1 MSDTPNPQRRLGLGM
16 IVVMWIVVL
25 GLLVLFFQSWQER
38 QFNPNREP
46 VSRAGAEGVRELELQ
61 RNRWGHYI
69 ASGDI
74 NGEPVVFILDTG
86 ASDVS
91 VPTEVAERLGLQR
104 GRAMRYQTANGPV
117 LAYTTTLDEVGL
129 GDIRLGQVR
138 ASINPGLHSE
148 EVLLGMSFL
157 KHLEFTQ
164 RGDILILRQL
174 P

>member
-1 MSDTPNPQRRLGLGM
+1 MHDASNPQRRLGLVM
-16 IVVMWIVVL
+16 IVAMWIVVL
-25 GLLVLFFQSWQER
+25 SLLVWFFQSLTGYWS
-38 QFNPNREP
+38 NPNRELALS
-46 VSRAGAEGVRELELQ
+46 VGAEGARELALR

-69 ASGDI
+69 ASGTI
-74 NGEPVVFILDTG
+74 NGEPVVFMLDTG

-91 VPTEVAERLGLQR
+91 VPAGLAERLGLQR

-117 LAYTTTLDEVGL
+117 RAYVTTLDEVDL
-129 GDIRLGQVR
+129 GGIRRRRVR
-138 ASINPGLHSE
+138 ASINPGMRGE

-164 RGDILILRQL
+164 RGDILTLRQL